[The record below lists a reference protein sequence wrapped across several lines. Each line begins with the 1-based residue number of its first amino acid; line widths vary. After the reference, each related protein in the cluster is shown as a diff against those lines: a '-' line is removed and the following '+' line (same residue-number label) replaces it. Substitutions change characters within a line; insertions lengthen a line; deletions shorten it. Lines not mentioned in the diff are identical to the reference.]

1 MQTKTVRAETML
13 EALEQIKNEMGS
25 DALIVSARQVPGGP
39 SWQVWKKAVVEVVAV
54 KPETSDAEAE
64 KTAEQPHSL
73 AAEKMEAGEPV
84 KKTNISSEKTREK
97 SSKPALK
104 KTAVPSQPGEVES
117 LEERIEDTSPV
128 KITVKKAVFP
138 ELTKEKKTPTAVRQ
152 NENDPT
158 NGKASP
164 VELMEQMGIISGEA
178 ESLAEINILA
188 AGPVL
193 PAVEPQQLLEVV
205 HEEPAKP
212 AISVEKFSELIAS
225 RQKTRSE
232 DMWPLLAKLHMQLKN
247 QGLDEEILARITE
260 TSLEMV
266 SSRGMNDEKRIRES
280 LARQME
286 AYIHVQ
292 KESINTR
299 KIICLTGASGAG
311 KTSLCAKLAVKYHTS
326 MKKQTAWISADTIRT
341 GAINEARTYADAIGI
356 PMHAAYTPEELYEA
370 VAREKTADVILV
382 DMPSVNPRSEASVVE
397 SGAFLT
403 ILQQRNTWIVAPA
416 TTKNADMENLVAVL
430 LPFRPTAIVLTKLDE
445 TGTFGSVFNL
455 AWKTQLPLVYFSFG
469 PRVTDDLIPAKADA
483 LVRAMFSE
491 RFDG

>member
-1 MQTKTVRAETML
+1 ML

-54 KPETSDAEAE
+54 KPEKPDAEGE
-64 KTAEQPHSL
+64 KTTEQPHL
-73 AAEKMEAGEPV
+73 PTAEKMEAGEPI
-84 KKTNISSEKTREK
+84 KKTDTSAVKTREK
-97 SSKPALK
+97 SSKPAQE
-104 KTAVPSQPGEVES
+104 KTAATSQSDDVES

-128 KITVKKAVFP
+128 KINVKKAVFP
-138 ELTKEKKTPTAVRQ
+138 ELSKEKAAPPAVQQ
-152 NENDPT
+152 NEGDPA

-164 VELMEQMGIISGEA
+164 VELMEQMGIISADA
-178 ESLAEINILA
+178 ESLAEIDILA
-188 AGPVL
+188 ASPVL
-193 PAVEPQQLLEVV
+193 PAVEPQQMLEVI

-225 RQKTRSE
+225 RQNTRSE

-247 QGLDEEILARITE
+247 QGLDEEILDRITE
-260 TSLEMV
+260 ISLEMV
-266 SSRGMNDEKRIRES
+266 SSKGMNDEKRIRES

-286 AYIHVQ
+286 AHIHIQ
-292 KESINTR
+292 KESENTR
-299 KIICLTGASGAG
+299 QIICLTGASGAG
-311 KTSLCAKLAVKYHTS
+311 KTCLCAKLAVKYHTS
-326 MKKQTAWISADTIRT
+326 MKKQIAWISADTVRT
-341 GAINEARTYADAIGI
+341 GAIHEAKTYADAIGI

-370 VAREKTADVILV
+370 VAREKNADVILV

-416 TTKNADMENLVAVL
+416 TAKTADMENLAAAL
-430 LPFRPTAIVLTKLDE
+430 LPFRPTAIALTKLDE

-455 AWKTQLPLVYFSFG
+455 AWKTQLPLVYYSFG
-469 PRVTDDLIPAKADA
+469 PRVTDELIPARADT
-483 LVRAMFSE
+483 LVRAMFTE